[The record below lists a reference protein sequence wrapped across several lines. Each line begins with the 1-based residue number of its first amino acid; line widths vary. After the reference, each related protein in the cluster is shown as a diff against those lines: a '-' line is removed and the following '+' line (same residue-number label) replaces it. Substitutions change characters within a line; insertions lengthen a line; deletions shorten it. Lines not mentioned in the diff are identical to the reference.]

1 MKSFKAAASLLLLSS
16 ASAVAADLPS
26 MKSAPVATPVLSW
39 TGAYDGL
46 NAGGTWGNSNNLNAT
61 TWNIYQPA
69 GSADYTAAAL
79 LSGNQQSSVSSGFIG
94 GGQIGYNWQGKF
106 SNLSFVSGVEADIQG
121 IAGSGGNAN
130 RWNVAPNAGLSGGV
144 TSNVLVPLSLTSNIQ
159 GNSQLSWLGTVR
171 GRLGYLAMPNLL
183 IYGTG
188 GLAYGSYS
196 SNFQTSV
203 FWQQQSGGSANFI
216 QIGQNSYSN
225 TMVGWT
231 AGGGAEWMFMPN
243 WSVKAEYLYYD
254 LGKTSA
260 SVVNPF
266 YGIDAASGR
275 NGLESITNFSSRVSG
290 NIVRAGVNYHFN
302 FANVAPV
309 VAKF

>member
-39 TGAYDGL
+39 TGAYAGL

-106 SNLSFVSGVEADIQG
+106 SNLSFVAGVEADIQG

-171 GRLGYLAMPNLL
+171 GRLGYLATPTLL

-188 GLAYGSYS
+188 GLAYGGYS
-196 SNFQTSV
+196 SNLQTSV
-203 FWQQQSGGSANFI
+203 FWKQTGGNANFI
-216 QIGQNSYSN
+216 QIGYNNYSS

-254 LGKTSA
+254 LGKTNG
-260 SVVNPF
+260 SVINPF

-290 NIVRAGVNYHFN
+290 NIIRAGVNYHFN
-302 FANVAPV
+302 FVSTPV
-309 VAKF
+309 VAKY